1 MGVCMSEKPPE
12 RKNRYSS
19 LMESKEL
26 DRVSSLLEKHPK
38 GITIDEVARLI
49 PLNRSTA
56 AKYLDILTA
65 QGKSEI
71 HCYGRTKVYSISDR
85 VPLTQMLS
93 LSPDLILIINGD
105 CVMSHANHQFLTFF
119 GIRHN
124 DIAGRSYDLS
134 PLAPFLD
141 LSFDILRSVMS
152 GEEVERDLEIPLD
165 GESRIF
171 KVRIVPVIF
180 ESGEHGIALVLQDVT
195 TLKRSQIELEMLVDE
210 RTRELLASNQ
220 RLKREVYDHENARI
234 QLSRSEKSY
243 RGLVN
248 ALQEGVWVFS
258 MNGITEFVNSRMAS
272 MLLYSPGEILGRN
285 IFTFLGEKGIIWLRD
300 RLESGIRDFSEQ
312 DEVEMIRS
320 DGTRITTLISLAPID
335 LHESET
341 PGLVAGV
348 VDITSRKYTEEL
360 IRETRDRLNSIIDA
374 CPLAII
380 ALDIDGLVTI
390 WNPEAVRVF
399 GWSAEEVIG
408 KPLPT
413 IPRDLREEYVRNFSM
428 ALRGEPIAREV
439 TRRMRR
445 DGSSIDIELFT
456 APLHASDGS
465 VIGTFVIYSTC
476 PGIRLSNI
484 VNPADQ

>member
-1 MGVCMSEKPPE
+1 MGICMPEKPPE
-12 RKNRYSS
+12 RKYRYSS

-26 DRVSSLLEKHPK
+26 DRIFTLLEKHPK
-38 GITIDEVARLI
+38 GMTIEEVARLI

-71 HCYGRTKVYSISDR
+71 HYYGRAKVYSISDR

-93 LSPDLILIINGD
+93 LSPDLILIMNGD
-105 CVMSHANHQFLTFF
+105 RVMSHANHQFLTFF
-119 GIRHN
+119 GIGYK

-141 LSFDILRSVMS
+141 LSFDTLLPVIS
-152 GEEVERDLEIPLD
+152 GEETERDLEIPLE
-165 GESRIF
+165 GESHIF

-195 TLKRSQIELEMLVDE
+195 TLKRSQIELEKLVDE
-210 RTRELLASNQ
+210 RTRELLSTNQ
-220 RLKREVYDHENARI
+220 RLKREVHDHENARI

-243 RGLVN
+243 RSLVN

-258 MNGITEFVNSRMAS
+258 MDGLSEYVNSRMAS

-300 RLESGIRDFSEQ
+300 RLERGIRDFTEQ
-312 DEVEMIRS
+312 DEVEMIRN

-335 LHESET
+335 LHDSEI

-348 VDITSRKYTEEL
+348 VDITSRKHAEEL
-360 IRETRDRLNSIIDA
+360 IRETRDRLNSIIEA

-380 ALDIDGLVTI
+380 ALDIHGLVTI

-399 GWSAEEVIG
+399 GWSAGEVLG

-413 IPRDLREEYVRNFSM
+413 IPGDLREEYERNFSM

-439 TRRMRR
+439 TRRMRK
-445 DGSSIDIELFT
+445 DGRSIDIELFT

-465 VIGTFVIYSTC
+465 VIGTFVIYSKC
-476 PGIRLSNI
+476 PGMRLDNT